1 MCRPGPLVVVRGRRS
16 GSWRRDPRPAPA
28 GPPRWRRLG
37 AVIPGWGSTG
47 RRSPATPVPFYVTAG
62 QVTFGVDG
70 DDDLLAPPGTLVH
83 IPGGSTNWFRFG
95 PGGGEMISMTSRAGA
110 AAFFA
115 DVDREISPTEPDF
128 GVLLGVASS
137 HGLTVPLSAS

>member
-1 MCRPGPLVVVRGRRS
+1 M
-16 GSWRRDPRPAPA
+16 
-28 GPPRWRRLG
+28 
-37 AVIPGWGSTG
+37 I
-47 RRSPATPVPFYVTAG
+47 AG

-70 DDDLLAPPGTLVH
+70 RGDLLAPPGTFVH
-83 IPGGSTNWFRFG
+83 LLGGSVHWFRFG

-115 DVDREISPTEPDF
+115 DVDREVSPAEPDF

-137 HGLTVPLSAS
+137 HGLTVPLPAN